1 MLLAAPAFLQR
12 QAPAQCRPYAL
23 DAMPSINHDST
34 HPTEPI
40 DELTGYIQNI
50 LNHTLPSFME
60 AGAGIHIIPPH
71 PKFSLDDH
79 RLALYRLSQDGTIR
93 GHDIIAEH
101 APVILAVAQPGTG
114 SAEASGEG

>member
-1 MLLAAPAFLQR
+1 MLLAAPVIHQHR
-12 QAPAQCRPYAL
+12 APAQCHPYAL
-23 DAMPSINHDST
+23 DAMPSFSHDFT
-34 HPTEPI
+34 HPTEPV
-40 DELTGYIQNI
+40 DELTGYIKNI

-60 AGAGIHIIPPH
+60 AEAGIHIIPPH

-114 SAEASGEG
+114 GAEASGEG